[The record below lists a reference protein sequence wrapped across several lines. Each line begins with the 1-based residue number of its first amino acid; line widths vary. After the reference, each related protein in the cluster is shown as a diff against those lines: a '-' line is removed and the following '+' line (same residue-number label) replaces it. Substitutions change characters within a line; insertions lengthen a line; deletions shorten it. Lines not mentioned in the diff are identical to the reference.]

1 MPRINPHVGLF
12 VAVAVLMVALFGW
25 LRSDVAAMGAR
36 LEERIVLLEERM
48 TRLEGRMTRLE
59 ERMTRL
65 EERMVRIEE
74 RIVRLEAGQNAL
86 TERVARIE
94 GRIEGVLAFARR
106 GAFPEPGPDSRE
118 RAPPQ

>member
-25 LRSDVAAMGAR
+25 LRSDITEMGAR
-36 LEERIVLLEERM
+36 LEERM
-48 TRLEGRMTRLE
+48 ARLE
-59 ERMTRL
+59 ERMTR
-65 EERMVRIEE
+65 IEE
-74 RIVRLEAGQNAL
+74 RIVRVEERVAQLKSGQNAL

-94 GRIEGVLAFARR
+94 GRIEGVLAFAR
-106 GAFPEPGPDSRE
+106 GSAFPEPGPDSRE

>member
-25 LRSDVAAMGAR
+25 LRSDIAAMGAR
-36 LEERIVLLEERM
+36 LDERMARIEERVTRIEERIA
-48 TRLEGRMTRLE
+48 
-59 ERMTRL
+59 RL
-65 EERMVRIEE
+65 EERMVRVEQ
-74 RIVRLEAGQNAL
+74 RIAQLESGQNAL

-94 GRIEGVLAFARR
+94 GRIEGVLAFAR
-106 GAFPEPGPDSRE
+106 GSAFPEPGPDSRE

>member
-25 LRSDVAAMGAR
+25 LRSDITEMGAR
-36 LEERIVLLEERM
+36 LEERMVLLEERM
-48 TRLEGRMTRLE
+48 ARLE
-59 ERMTRL
+59 ERMT
-65 EERMVRIEE
+65 RIEE
-74 RIVRLEAGQNAL
+74 RIVRLEERMVRVEERIAQLESGQNAL

-94 GRIEGVLAFARR
+94 GRIEGVLAFAR
-106 GAFPEPGPDSRE
+106 GSAFPEPGPDSRE

>member
-25 LRSDVAAMGAR
+25 LRSDITEMGAR
-36 LEERIVLLEERM
+36 LEERM
-48 TRLEGRMTRLE
+48 ARLE
-59 ERMTRL
+59 ERMTRI
-65 EERMVRIEE
+65 EERMVRVEE
-74 RIVRLEAGQNAL
+74 RIAQLESGQNAL

-94 GRIEGVLAFARR
+94 GRIEGVLAFAR
-106 GAFPEPGPDSRE
+106 GSAFPEPGPDSRE